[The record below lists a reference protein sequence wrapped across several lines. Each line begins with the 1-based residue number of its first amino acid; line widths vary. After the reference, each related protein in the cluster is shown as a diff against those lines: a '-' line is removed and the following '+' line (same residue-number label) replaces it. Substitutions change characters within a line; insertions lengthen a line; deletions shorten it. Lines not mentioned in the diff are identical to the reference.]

1 MEAPAVRA
9 VIIDLQGLDQ
19 ASALQ
24 VVQAVRKE
32 KASLQVV
39 ALTCLPRA
47 EVGDKLFREAGF
59 SYAISKPLRHSTIAT
74 VLLQALGVQLQTST
88 KRKSPDSQLLSGKR
102 LLVVRPACLTMHDLA
117 SSFLEETSCQ

>member
-1 MEAPAVRA
+1 MRA